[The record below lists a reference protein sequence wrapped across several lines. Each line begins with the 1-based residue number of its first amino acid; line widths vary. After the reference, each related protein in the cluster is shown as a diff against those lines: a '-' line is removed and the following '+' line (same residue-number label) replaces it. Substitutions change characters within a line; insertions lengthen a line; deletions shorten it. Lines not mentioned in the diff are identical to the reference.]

1 MNKQTRGSGC
11 RADARTVRC
20 APTLGEALLLTAP
33 PSAWGT
39 TGSYSRRLSPS
50 PAAARL
56 SARPRSRRDPQAQR
70 GQETYPRSHSK
81 QATDR
86 ARPPHSPCE
95 VPSAHCASRSRNR
108 DCGAM
113 RGREQAGR
121 AGRRRGR
128 QLAGR
133 LTKPPFFPRAPP
145 SPPSPALAAPVGGSA
160 RSRDPLPS
168 LNRFR
173 ATAARART
181 SEVGQGSAD
190 GSPGLAAGRAEGAG
204 RERWRALWRRRMKS

>member
-1 MNKQTRGSGC
+1 MAQG
-11 RADARTVRC
+11 ADARTVRC

-33 PSAWGT
+33 QSAWGT
-39 TGSYSRRLSPS
+39 TGSYSRRLFPS
-50 PAAARL
+50 PTAARL
-56 SARPRSRRDPQAQR
+56 SACPRPRRDPQAQR

-95 VPSAHCASRSRNR
+95 VPSAHRASRSRSR

-113 RGREQAGR
+113 RGREQGR
-121 AGRRRGR
+121 ARGTQTGAPAR
-128 QLAGR
+128 
-133 LTKPPFFPRAPP
+133 RAPHKTP
-145 SPPSPALAAPVGGSA
+145 FLPTRPAFAAVPGPCHPRGGLCA
-160 RSRDPLPS
+160 VTGPLPS
-168 LNRFR
+168 LNWFR
-173 ATAARART
+173 ATART

-204 RERWRALWRRRMKS
+204 WERWRALWRRRMES

>member
-1 MNKQTRGSGC
+1 MADCPCRPQQPGSRLALTHAGIL
-11 RADARTVRC
+11 RLREVKKLTQGHTASKRPTGPGLRTHLARS
-20 APTLGEALLLTAP
+20 PPHTA
-33 PSAWGT
+33 
-39 TGSYSRRLSPS
+39 R
-50 PAAARL
+50 PAAA
-56 SARPRSRRDPQAQR
+56 AETAAQCA
-70 GQETYPRSHSK
+70 G
-81 QATDR
+81 
-86 ARPPHSPCE
+86 
-95 VPSAHCASRSRNR
+95 ASR
-108 DCGAM
+108 
-113 RGREQAGR
+113 AGR

-168 LNRFR
+168 LSGFR

-190 GSPGLAAGRAEGAG
+190 GSPGLATGRAAGAG
-204 RERWRALWRRRMKS
+204 RELWRALWRHRMES